1 MEKERNKRN
10 AKNSGP
16 RISLCM
22 DEQKKGTSPK
32 ATGGEAG
39 EHVVSEKKSWS

>member
-1 MEKERNKRN
+1 MAKERNKRN

-22 DEQKKGTSPK
+22 DEQEKGTSPK
-32 ATGGEAG
+32 ANGGEAG
-39 EHVVSEKKSWS
+39 EHVRSEKKSWS